1 MVIRAATA
9 SVDGRSPARWR
20 DTREWLDR
28 VDGVGQLRTVR
39 GVDWQ
44 RGIGEVAELLDHTEG
59 SPAVLFDEVPGYP
72 AGHRVLVNAN
82 GTPQRQAVTLGLPQE
97 MASHDGLFAF
107 WRSVLEELR
116 PIPPVEVEHG
126 PVLENVLE
134 GDAVDLEAFPVPV
147 WHPQDGGRFIG
158 TASLNILR
166 DPDSDWV
173 NLGTYRNQIFDRAS
187 MGMYISPGKHGLLM
201 RQRYL
206 DRGRPCPVVV
216 VVGADPLL
224 FMAACA
230 EGIAYGQGE
239 LDWAGGV
246 RGEPIQVVRGRHTG
260 LPIPA
265 TAEIAIEGW
274 MDPAE
279 RHEEGPY
286 GEWMGYYASGAGRT
300 PVIRVAAIYHRDQ
313 PILLGCPQGKP
324 PHEDNRFLAYLKS
337 ALVEQQLKGAGVPK
351 VTGVWLPPEAGNR
364 MLTVVAVDQQ
374 YPGHA
379 TQALHVAGQVGA
391 SAYAGRMVVAVDP
404 DIDIYSV
411 EDVLWAMLTR
421 VDPERDV
428 SVVRRA
434 WSGPLDPA
442 IHPDE
447 RGFNSRLL
455 IDATKPWEWR
465 ERFSDP
471 VVTPDMARAARERW
485 GWILDPGAPDP
496 GAPHSGTPDPG
507 SRTDPRD

>member
-1 MVIRAATA
+1 MVISAESESSTGAR
-9 SVDGRSPARWR
+9 PARWR
-20 DTREWLDR
+20 DTREWLER
-28 VDGVGQLRTVR
+28 VDAVGQLRTVR
-39 GVDWQ
+39 GVAWQ
-44 RGIGEVAELLDHTEG
+44 RGIGEVAELLDHTDG

-72 AGHRVLVNAN
+72 AGHRVLVNAS

-97 MASHDGLFAF
+97 MANHQGLFAF
-107 WRSVLEELR
+107 WRSVLDELR
-116 PIPPVEVEHG
+116 PIPPVEVERG
-126 PVLENVLE
+126 PILENVVE
-134 GDAVDLEAFPVPV
+134 GDAIDLNAFPVPK

-158 TASLNILR
+158 TASLNIVR

-173 NLGTYRNQIFDRAS
+173 NLGTHRNQIFERDA
-187 MGMYISPGKHGLLM
+187 MGMYISPGKHGLLL
-201 RQRYL
+201 RERYL
-206 DRGRPCPVVV
+206 RQGRRCPVVV

-246 RGEPIQVVRGRHTG
+246 RGEAIEVVRGRHTG

-265 TAEIAIEGW
+265 NAEIAIEGW
-274 MDPAE
+274 LDPE
-279 RHEEGPY
+279 ESDEEGPY

-300 PVIRVAAIYHRDQ
+300 PVIRVSAIYHRHN

-337 ALVEQQLKGAGVPK
+337 ALVEQQLKGAGVPR

-364 MLTVVAVDQQ
+364 MMTIVAVDQA

-391 SAYAGRMVVAVDP
+391 AAYAGRVVVAVDP
-404 DIDIYSV
+404 DIDIYDV
-411 EDVLWAMLTR
+411 DDVLWAILTR
-421 VDPERDV
+421 VDPARDV
-428 SVVRRA
+428 SVIGRA

-465 ERFSDP
+465 DRFSDS
-471 VVTPDMARAARERW
+471 VVTADQARAARERW
-485 GWILDPGAPDP
+485 GWILDPQASQPSQAPQSP
-496 GAPHSGTPDPG
+496 QQG
-507 SRTDPRD
+507 S